1 MNTRLD
7 ENRTE
12 QELLTEL
19 ERERERADAL
29 AERVSQL
36 EGDQSMARL
45 IHTEEALRRSEEKFR
60 RLFET
65 VPDALYLLDQETG
78 RILDANPAAVRMYGY
93 RYDEW
98 LGLHQADVV
107 VGPEE
112 LPAFAEHP
120 PCNALRYHRRQDGTV
135 FPVEMSMG
143 YFAQDGKLL
152 IIVTCRDISRRLEA
166 EQQLDSVLAAG
177 GGDG

>member
-1 MNTRLD
+1 
-7 ENRTE
+7 
-12 QELLTEL
+12 L

-45 IHTEEALRRSEEKFR
+45 IQTEEALRRSEEKFR

-65 VPDALYLLDQETG
+65 VPDALYLIDQETG

-93 RYDEW
+93 GSEEW
-98 LGLHQADVV
+98 LGLHQSDVAA
-107 VGPEE
+107 GPED
-112 LPAFAEHP
+112 LPAIDEHP
-120 PCNALRYHRRQDGTV
+120 PRNALRYHRRKDGAV

-143 YFAQDGKLL
+143 YFAQNGKLL

-166 EQQLDSVLAAG
+166 EQKLDSVLEAAG
-177 GGDG
+177 SDC